1 MHPGDPTVSLMAEA
15 TPSPACVAASAV
27 PRHVAVIMDGN
38 GRWAQRRGLPTI
50 AGHRAGVETI
60 RSLLDACRVRGIE
73 ILTLFAFSSEN
84 WQRPREEV
92 RGLMALFTRYLRNEV
107 RKLDSNG
114 IRLRFIGDRARFG
127 PRLVRLMEDAE
138 RTTRANT
145 SFTLVIAADYGGQ
158 WDIAEAARSIA
169 RDVAHG
175 RLDPGQVGV
184 DALEARLS
192 LSDLPRPDLMIR
204 TGGDHRISNF
214 LLWQLAY
221 TELYFTECFWPDF
234 DAAELEAAVADY
246 ASRERRFGGRP
257 PPADSGDRRC

>member
-1 MHPGDPTVSLMAEA
+1 M
-15 TPSPACVAASAV
+15 PAARGVASDAV

-50 AGHRAGVETI
+50 AGHRAGVEKI
-60 RSLLDACRVRGIE
+60 RPLLDACQGLGVE

-107 RKLDSNG
+107 RKLHGNG

-127 PRLVRLMEDAE
+127 PRLRRLMEDAE
-138 RTTRANT
+138 RTTKDNPR
-145 SFTLVIAADYGGQ
+145 FTLVIAADYGGQ
-158 WDIAEAARSIA
+158 WDIVQAARSIA
-169 RDVAHG
+169 QDAAGG
-175 RLDPGQVGV
+175 RLDPAQVDI

-234 DAAELEAAVADY
+234 DATELEAAVADY
-246 ASRERRFGGRP
+246 ASRERRFGGRAS
-257 PPADSGDRRC
+257 PAGEGEQRC